1 MLYNTYHDVEVKS
14 RKGEESLIKLKPTKA
29 LSCSP
34 KFTSWTSGDTKIKK
48 IEKVSSKNKH
58 RNKKNKKL
66 N

>member
-1 MLYNTYHDVEVKS
+1 MFYTYHDVEVKS

-48 IEKVSSKNKH
+48 QKKFQAKINIEIKKIKN
-58 RNKKNKKL
+58 
-66 N
+66 